1 LLKIPLA
8 APCTEPLVGYS
19 IKGKH
24 FLMNDLISEPIAA
37 LTQRSRSEMIESSIT
52 AASQSRSIY
61 TRLYADGARA
71 AARHADAM
79 RAANI
84 APPSP
89 LAGLPISIKDLL
101 DVAGEATNAGSVVL
115 KDAPPATHDA
125 PVVQRLRAAGAAILG
140 KTNMTEFA
148 FSGLGLNPHYG
159 TPANPVDKQ
168 TIRIPGGSS
177 SGAAVSVAAGHC
189 VAAIGSDTGG
199 SIRIPA
205 AMCGLVGFKST
216 ARRVPTRGVVP
227 LSTTLDTICAL
238 ARSVDDCIAVDSVIA
253 DKALTVPHL
262 PLKGLRLAVPQTL
275 VLDNLDA
282 YVASTFTAALTR
294 LSAAGASIIDV
305 PFQPL
310 ASFVHLNKFSGAEAF
325 AWHRKLLADS
335 EAQYDPRVSA
345 RIKMGGSLSAADYI
359 DLQAAR
365 RAWIAQMEELL
376 TPYDALI
383 MPTIPIVA
391 PRLADLEASDELYF
405 AANYLVLRN
414 PSSINFLDGCAVS
427 LPCHA
432 PGTLP
437 VGLMVAGAA
446 MQDAKILAVA
456 RAIESSLRS

>member
-1 LLKIPLA
+1 M
-8 APCTEPLVGYS
+8 
-19 IKGKH
+19 KGKH
-24 FLMNDLISEPIAA
+24 FLMNALISEPIAA
-37 LTQRSRSEMIESSIT
+37 LAHHSRSELIET
-52 AASQSRSIY
+52 CLAAAAQSQAIY

-71 AARHADAM
+71 CARHADAM

-84 APPSP
+84 SPPSS

-101 DVAGEATNAGSVVL
+101 DVAGEATTAGSIVL
-115 KDAPPATHDA
+115 KDAPPATKDA
-125 PVVQRLRAAGAAILG
+125 PVVRRLRAAGAAIIG

-159 TPANPVDKQ
+159 TAANPADQKIV
-168 TIRIPGGSS
+168 RIPGGSS

-205 AMCGLVGFKST
+205 ALCGLVGFKST
-216 ARRVPTRGVVP
+216 ARRVPTQGVIP

-253 DKALTVPHL
+253 DISLQVPHL

-275 VLDNLDA
+275 MLETLDTH
-282 YVASTFTAALTR
+282 VASTFAATLTR
-294 LSAAGASIIDV
+294 LSAAGASIIDA
-305 PFQPL
+305 PFLPL
-310 ASFVHLNKFSGAEAF
+310 ADFVHLNKFSGAEAF
-325 AWHRKLLADS
+325 AWHRKLLATS
-335 EAQYDPRVSA
+335 ETQYDPRVSA
-345 RIKMGGSLSAADYI
+345 RIKLGSSLSAAEYI

-365 RAWIAQMEELL
+365 RAWIAQMEDLL
-376 TPYDALI
+376 APYDALI
-383 MPTIPIVA
+383 MPTTPIVA

-427 LPCHA
+427 LPCHT

-456 RAIESSLRS
+456 RAIESALIA

>member
-1 LLKIPLA
+1 
-8 APCTEPLVGYS
+8 
-19 IKGKH
+19 
-24 FLMNDLISEPIAA
+24 MNALISEPIAA
-37 LTQRSRSEMIESSIT
+37 LAHHSRSELIET
-52 AASQSRSIY
+52 CLAAAAQSQAIY

-71 AARHADAM
+71 CARHADAM

-84 APPSP
+84 SPPSS

-101 DVAGEATNAGSVVL
+101 DVAGEATTAGSIVL
-115 KDAPPATHDA
+115 KDAPPATKDA
-125 PVVQRLRAAGAAILG
+125 PVVRRLRAAGAAIIG

-159 TPANPVDKQ
+159 TAANPADQKIV
-168 TIRIPGGSS
+168 RIPGGSS

-205 AMCGLVGFKST
+205 ALCGLVGFKST
-216 ARRVPTRGVVP
+216 ARRVPTQGVIP

-253 DKALTVPHL
+253 DISLQVPHL

-275 VLDNLDA
+275 MLETLDTH
-282 YVASTFTAALTR
+282 VASTFAATLTR
-294 LSAAGASIIDV
+294 LSAAGASIIDA
-305 PFQPL
+305 PFLPL
-310 ASFVHLNKFSGAEAF
+310 ADFVHLNKFSGAEAF
-325 AWHRKLLADS
+325 AWHRKLLATS
-335 EAQYDPRVSA
+335 ETQYDPRVSA
-345 RIKMGGSLSAADYI
+345 RIKLGSSLSAAEYI

-365 RAWIAQMEELL
+365 RAWIAQMEDLL
-376 TPYDALI
+376 APYDALI
-383 MPTIPIVA
+383 MPTTPIVA

-427 LPCHA
+427 LPCHT

-456 RAIESSLRS
+456 RAIESALIA

>member
-1 LLKIPLA
+1 
-8 APCTEPLVGYS
+8 
-19 IKGKH
+19 
-24 FLMNDLISEPIAA
+24 MNALISEPIAA
-37 LTQRSRSEMIESSIT
+37 LTQRSRSELMETCLAS
-52 AASQSRSIY
+52 ASQSQSIY

-71 AARHADAM
+71 SARFADAM
-79 RAANI
+79 HAANVSL
-84 APPSP
+84 PSP

-101 DVAGEATNAGSVVL
+101 DVAGEATTAGSIVL
-115 KDAPPATHDA
+115 KNASPAIQDA
-125 PVVQRLRAAGAAILG
+125 PVVRRLRAAGAAIIG

-159 TPANPVDKQ
+159 TPANPADRQ
-168 TIRIPGGSS
+168 TVRIPGGSS

-216 ARRVPTRGVVP
+216 ARRVPTQGVVP
-227 LSTTLDTICAL
+227 LSSTLDTICAL

-253 DKALTVPHL
+253 DVALQVPNL
-262 PLKGLRLAVPQTL
+262 PLHGLRLAVPQTL
-275 VLDNLDA
+275 VLESLDA
-282 YVASTFTAALTR
+282 HVASTFAATLTR
-294 LSAAGASIIDV
+294 LSAAGANIIDIPLH
-305 PFQPL
+305 PF
-310 ASFVHLNKFSGAEAF
+310 ASFVQLNKFSGAEAF
-325 AWHRKLLADS
+325 AWHRKLLAS
-335 EAQYDPRVSA
+335 GESQYDPRVSA
-345 RIKMGGSLSAADYI
+345 RIKLGGGLSAADYI
-359 DLQAAR
+359 DLQASR
-365 RAWIAQMEELL
+365 RAWIAQMEDLL
-376 TPYDALI
+376 APYDALI

-391 PRLADLEASDELYF
+391 PRLAELQASDELYF

-427 LPCHA
+427 LPCHT

-456 RAIESSLRS
+456 RAIESSLKGQHLA